1 MIEKKILFVDDEE
14 AQRDIMH
21 RVLNK
26 LGYSVTLSSSS
37 QEALEILKKECFPLI
52 ITDLNMPGMD
62 GTKLCKQI
70 RANNSKSIIYALSGF
85 IESYQAQ
92 RLEDIG
98 FDGYLRKPATSAMI
112 KKAVDGAFDKLK
124 QLSIT

>member
-14 AQRDIMH
+14 SQRDIMQ

-26 LGYSVTLSSSS
+26 FGYSVTLSSSS
-37 QEALEILKKECFPLI
+37 QEALEILKNECFPLI

-62 GTKLCKQI
+62 GTKLCKKI

-85 IESYQAQ
+85 IETYQAEK
-92 RLEDIG
+92 LEDIG

-124 QLSIT
+124 LTSP